1 MGLRRRLDQLQY
13 NANQTMFSAQEV
25 LDFAKAIL
33 AEIEDGVKIS
43 LIKEGDATI
52 MDFILGKVDEL
63 PIKLKID
70 VNE

>member
-52 MDFILGKVDEL
+52 ININMPILK
-63 PIKLKID
+63 
-70 VNE
+70 